1 MNSSRSNPDPNI
13 DWSTYEP
20 IEGIPGYDIHNR
32 TPYTEEWMLSIER
45 QAGPNTVFSASYVGT
60 SSHRQR
66 VLIEPNPG
74 NPALCL
80 SLSQTS
86 EVQPGTL
93 TCGPGGED
101 TVYYP
106 IGGGQVNG
114 TRGPLGSNFGSNAL
128 QSTIGHAN
136 YNALELS
143 ARHTSGRLEFS
154 AAYTYSKSLDQSSN
168 IGEEVNPFNPALSYA
183 LSSFDVKHNFVVSY
197 EYQLP
202 FDQFFRPNRLTRAG
216 PLRHHPLRERL
227 SRSPWST
234 METTR

>member
-1 MNSSRSNPDPNI
+1 M
-13 DWSTYEP
+13 
-20 IEGIPGYDIHNR
+20 HNR
-32 TPYTEEWMLSIER
+32 VPYTEEWMLSIER
-45 QAGPNTVFSASYVGT
+45 QAGPDTVLSASYIGT

-66 VLIEPNPG
+66 VLIESNPG

-80 SLSQTS
+80 SLSQPS

-93 TCGPGGED
+93 TCGADGED

-128 QSTIGHAN
+128 QSNIGRAN

-154 AAYTYSKSLDQSSN
+154 AAYTYSKSLDR
-168 IGEEVNPFNPALSYA
+168 IVEHRRG
-183 LSSFDVKHNFVVSY
+183 
-197 EYQLP
+197 
-202 FDQFFRPNRLTRAG
+202 G
-216 PLRHHPLRERL
+216 
-227 SRSPWST
+227 RSI
-234 METTR
+234 